1 MKNVLLLTLL
11 SLTMLPHGFAQ
22 RSDQELTGEVTFLT
36 SRNVYVKFA
45 STDDI
50 LPGDTLQLASNNA
63 PCLTVENKSSSSLVC
78 VILNGCEI
86 AKGDLVTYQ
95 VKQSAVIPEPEEE
108 EEVVEVPD
116 PEPVVEEEDEP
127 TVKQKIRGRL
137 SIAENSNIGNMR
149 DDRHRLMA
157 RFSLDAN
164 NIAGSGFSVES
175 FMNYRKIF
183 TGQDSAYKLPTS
195 FLRVYNLAVRY
206 DLPEMTIAI
215 GRRINPR
222 ISSIGAIDGIQFEK
236 RWDNLYLG
244 AIAGSRPDQI
254 SFGYNSKL
262 LQVGGYVGLQTAKDG
277 FRSTTTV
284 GLIEQFNGG
293 KTDRRYTYLQHS
305 STIAQ
310 NLNLFSSVE
319 LDLYSLRDSVVST
332 TPRLTNLYVSASYRF
347 NRAISLMASYDSR
360 KRIVFYETFQTEIE
374 RLLDDD
380 IARQGLRL
388 RLNVRP
394 IKYVN
399 VGISGSRRFQSDLQ
413 NQSDNLNGYISYSK
427 IPAVGGRI
435 SVNYNYNQSQ
445 YLTSTALSIRHS
457 RSMLDN
463 KLSADFYYRMGGYTF
478 LTSETPLV
486 QHYFGTNLSYSLSRK
501 ILIGAAV
508 ERATVNGEEN
518 YRLQFKLVNR
528 FYSKK

>member
-36 SRNVYVKFA
+36 SRNVYVKFD

-50 LPGDTLQLASNNA
+50 LPGDTLRLASNNA

-78 VILNGCEI
+78 VILNDCEI
-86 AKGDLVTYQ
+86 EKGDLVTYQ
-95 VKQSAVIPEPEEE
+95 VKQKVAITEPEEE
-108 EEVVEVPD
+108 EEVEVIPVPQYVE
-116 PEPVVEEEDEP
+116 EVEEEPE
-127 TVKQKIRGRL
+127 VKQKIRGRI

-149 DDRHRLMA
+149 NDRHRLMG
-157 RFSLDAN
+157 RFSLNADN
-164 NIAGSGFSVES
+164 VAGSGFSVES
-175 FMNYRKIF
+175 YMNYRKIF

-206 DLPEMTIAI
+206 DFPDMTIAV

-236 RWDNLYLG
+236 RWDHLYLG

-262 LQVGGYVGLQTAKDG
+262 LQVGGYAGLQTDKDG
-277 FRSTTTV
+277 FRSITTV
-284 GLIEQFNGG
+284 GLIEQFNSG
-293 KTDRRYTYLQHS
+293 KTDRRYAYLQHS
-305 STIAQ
+305 STVTQ

-332 TPRLTNLYVSASYRF
+332 TPRLTNLFVSASYRF

-388 RLNVRP
+388 RLNLRP

-427 IPAVGGRI
+427 IPAGGGRI

-478 LTSETPLV
+478 LNSETPLL

-508 ERATVNGEEN
+508 ERATFNGEEN

>member
-1 MKNVLLLTLL
+1 MKNVFLLVLL
-11 SLTMLPHGFAQ
+11 SLAMLSQGVAQ
-22 RSDQELTGEVTFLT
+22 RSSEVLTGEVTFLT

-50 LPGDTLQLASNNA
+50 QLGDTLRLASNNA
-63 PCLTVENKSSSSLVC
+63 PCLTVENKSSTSLVC
-78 VILNGCEI
+78 GIINDCEVE
-86 AKGDLVTYQ
+86 KGDQ
-95 VKQSAVIPEPEEE
+95 VRYFVQERSIPEVIVV
-108 EEVVEVPD
+108 EEVVKA
-116 PEPVVEEEDEP
+116 PEPDSTIAVEEEPES
-127 TVKQKIRGRL
+127 KQKIRGRL
-137 SIAENSNIGNMR
+137 SVAENSNIGNMR
-149 DDRHRLMA
+149 NDRHRLMA

-164 NIAGSGFSVES
+164 NISGSGFSVES
-175 FMNYRKIF
+175 YMNYRKIF

-195 FLRVYNLAVRY
+195 FFRVYNLAVRY
-206 DLPEMTIAI
+206 DFPDMTIAV

-244 AIAGSRPDQI
+244 AIAGSRPDQV

-262 LQVGGYVGLQTAKDG
+262 LQFGGYAGLQTDKEG

-284 GLIEQFNGG
+284 GLIEQLNAG

-310 NLNLFSSVE
+310 NLNFFSSVE
-319 LDLYSLRDSVVST
+319 LDLYSLRDSVAST
-332 TPRLTNLYVSASYRF
+332 NLRLTNLYVSASYRF

-380 IARQGLRL
+380 IARQGFRL
-388 RLNVRP
+388 RLNLRP
-394 IKYVN
+394 AKYVS
-399 VGISGSRRFQSDLQ
+399 VGVSASRRFQSDLQ
-413 NQSDNLNGYISYSK
+413 NQSDNLNGYVSYSK
-427 IPAVGGRI
+427 IPLVGGRI

-457 RSMLDN
+457 RSMIDN

-478 LTSETPLV
+478 RNSETPLV

-501 ILIGAAV
+501 ILISAAV
-508 ERATVNGEEN
+508 ERATFNGEEN